1 MQLHLIIYCTVS
13 DVLLNITVTSIGEKM
28 HCYEDAFR
36 GKNGKER
43 KGNEKRKDRKG
54 KGMKRGKD
62 RIGRERK
69 IIFVENI
76 FENLPAF

>member
-1 MQLHLIIYCTVS
+1 MYCTVS
-13 DVLLNITVTSIGEKM
+13 NVLLNITVTSIGEKM

-36 GKNGKER
+36 GNNGKERKGTERKGKER
-43 KGNEKRKDRKG
+43 KGNEKRKDRIG
-54 KGMKRGKD
+54 K
-62 RIGRERK
+62 ERK